1 MEVAEVWDGLGLNLS
16 SYQKERQDIYIRKLH
31 FNNLASFVAA
41 AMTRSD
47 SYLLLTR
54 SVE

>member
-31 FNNLASFVAA
+31 FNKLGIIC
-41 AMTRSD
+41 RGWDD
-47 SYLLLTR
+47 SVGQLFTAYQIC
-54 SVE
+54 